1 MPSPVPPALA
11 PVVPLRPQEHQDA
24 VRIAIA
30 WLTERHRKG
39 WRNAFDDWMERLRDG
54 RNDEPNDHRPLD
66 EGAVEMISI
75 NAGEWLLAR
84 GQINARGGLR
94 NINAYL
100 LSADGP
106 DLTPGQQRWIAQ
118 LRERALRLYRVTEVQ
133 PGVGMTLVDEI
144 DDAVPPWRVQERSGS
159 RSANAGMLMG
169 ARIMPLDSGAVLS
182 GAVYVFARLRE
193 AAVLERVRAALGAG
207 LQAQN
212 NLDLAEW
219 VIAQEWLA
227 QWFEPDPMPELRDAA
242 TGDPMLLVTD
252 HYRVLDAAALAA
264 ALAAQADVNGSA
276 EQGWSRDVDAGGGL
290 RRSLATINRT
300 ARADRIEIFY
310 RTQRLAD
317 AGRAW
322 FDGLAGPAV
331 QYLTREVTDPRS
343 PAALAGSGQAGR
355 SGRAGT
361 SPNLPPADLTEMM
374 TQFVRSHY
382 AHWADEPIP
391 ALGDKTPRQAIT
403 TPSGLERVKG
413 LLRLYEAGE
422 ADQAKDQGREAV
434 SYQFLWDAL
443 GVERKPV

>member
-1 MPSPVPPALA
+1 
-11 PVVPLRPQEHQDA
+11 
-24 VRIAIA
+24 
-30 WLTERHRKG
+30 
-39 WRNAFDDWMERLRDG
+39 
-54 RNDEPNDHRPLD
+54 
-66 EGAVEMISI
+66 
-75 NAGEWLLAR
+75 
-84 GQINARGGLR
+84 
-94 NINAYL
+94 
-100 LSADGP
+100 
-106 DLTPGQQRWIAQ
+106 
-118 LRERALRLYRVTEVQ
+118 
-133 PGVGMTLVDEI
+133 
-144 DDAVPPWRVQERSGS
+144 
-159 RSANAGMLMG
+159 MLF
-169 ARIMPLDSGAVLS
+169 RSGAVLS

-207 LQAQN
+207 LHPQN

-219 VIAQEWLA
+219 AIAQEWLA

-242 TGDPMLLVTD
+242 SGDPMLLVTD

-290 RRSLATINRT
+290 RRSLAAINRT

-374 TQFVRSHY
+374 TQFEIGR
-382 AHWADEPIP
+382 AH
-391 ALGDKTPRQAIT
+391 
-403 TPSGLERVKG
+403 V
-413 LLRLYEAGE
+413 
-422 ADQAKDQGREAV
+422 
-434 SYQFLWDAL
+434 
-443 GVERKPV
+443 

>member
-1 MPSPVPPALA
+1 M
-11 PVVPLRPQEHQDA
+11 
-24 VRIAIA
+24 
-30 WLTERHRKG
+30 
-39 WRNAFDDWMERLRDG
+39 
-54 RNDEPNDHRPLD
+54 
-66 EGAVEMISI
+66 
-75 NAGEWLLAR
+75 
-84 GQINARGGLR
+84 
-94 NINAYL
+94 
-100 LSADGP
+100 
-106 DLTPGQQRWIAQ
+106 
-118 LRERALRLYRVTEVQ
+118 
-133 PGVGMTLVDEI
+133 
-144 DDAVPPWRVQERSGS
+144 
-159 RSANAGMLMG
+159 
-169 ARIMPLDSGAVLS
+169 
-182 GAVYVFARLRE
+182 
-193 AAVLERVRAALGAG
+193 
-207 LQAQN
+207 
-212 NLDLAEW
+212 
-219 VIAQEWLA
+219 
-227 QWFEPDPMPELRDAA
+227 
-242 TGDPMLLVTD
+242 
-252 HYRVLDAAALAA
+252 LDAAALAA

-290 RRSLATINRT
+290 RRSLAAINRT

-343 PAALAGSGQAGR
+343 RAALEDAGQ

-361 SPNLPPADLTEMM
+361 PLDLPPADLTDMM